1 MWETLKHT
9 NIVNKAQEND
19 SNLKVF
25 YKPPMLHKIRR
36 NVINETP
43 LENAALELIV

>member
-1 MWETLKHT
+1 MWETLKRT

-25 YKPPMLHKIRR
+25 YKPPMLHKIQR
-36 NVINETP
+36 NVINENP
-43 LENAALELIV
+43 LAKVALELIV